1 MPLVVVLWCPC
12 FGRPL
17 RYLVRLVCC
26 GCGRILGGRS
36 VLVGGALVVMVSL
49 GPVVVQVVVLVV
61 SVNVA
66 LANLL
71 LPVSAGFVVV
81 P

>member
-17 RYLVRLVCC
+17 SYLVRLVCC
-26 GCGRILGGRS
+26 GCGRVLGGRS

-49 GPVVVQVVVLVV
+49 GPVVVQVVVPVV
-61 SVNVA
+61 SVDVP
-66 LANLL
+66 LANWL
-71 LPVSAGFVVV
+71 LPVSAGLVVA